1 MSKKI
6 PDKSLIFYGDR
17 CTGCKI
23 CEMICSMGKYKEYNP
38 SKSYIRILRNWEL
51 DVNIAA
57 LDLRCDFCNRCV
69 SWCPTAA
76 IKFVDLAEAAI
87 LRKNNPIGTFP
98 APLIKSD

>member
-1 MSKKI
+1 MPKTIK
-6 PDKSLIFYGDR
+6 DKCLIFYGDQ

-38 SKSYIRILRNWEL
+38 AKSYIRILKNWEL

-57 LDLRCDFCNRCV
+57 LDLRCDFCARCV

-76 IKFVDLAEAAI
+76 LKFVDFAEAAI
-87 LRKNNPIGTFP
+87 LRKNTHIGTFP
-98 APLIKSD
+98 APLIKSV